1 VRVPDTSVGQA
12 HTGARGWGAVT
23 VLYPAIDL
31 RGGRCVRL
39 HRGDYGRETVYGD
52 DPVAQGLAFAD
63 AGASWVHVV
72 DLDAARSGDPA
83 NRPVIA
89 SVAAALAERGVA
101 VQTGGGV
108 RSVADAAELA
118 AAGVARVVLGTAA
131 VADPTL
137 VDAVVERAKVAVALG
152 LDVRGREVAVKGW
165 TEGSGA
171 LDDVLAQF
179 QGRPHEALVVTQ
191 IDVDGTGD
199 GPDLALY
206 AELLPNQPGL
216 IASGGVGTLEHVVAV
231 VAAGVP
237 GVIVGR
243 ALYEGA
249 FTVEEAITAC
259 ASPG

>member
-1 VRVPDTSVGQA
+1 M
-12 HTGARGWGAVT
+12 T

-39 HRGDYGRETVYGD
+39 HQGDYGQEKVYGD
-52 DPVAQGLAFAD
+52 DPVAQAHAFAD

-72 DLDAARSGDPA
+72 DLDAARSGDPV

-89 SVAAALAERGVA
+89 SVAGALAERGVA

-108 RSVADAAELA
+108 RSVADAVALG

-131 VADPTL
+131 VADPGL
-137 VDAVVERAKVAVALG
+137 VDEVVEQAGVAVALG

-165 TEGSGA
+165 TEGSGH
-171 LDDVLAQF
+171 LDEVLARF
-179 QGRPHEALVVTQ
+179 AGRPYEALVVTQ
-191 IDVDGTGD
+191 ISVDGTGD

-206 AELLPNQPGL
+206 AELLPTQPGL
-216 IASGGVGTLEHVVAV
+216 VASGGVGTLAHIES
-231 VAAGVP
+231 VAAAGLP

-249 FTVEEAITAC
+249 FTVEEALAAC
-259 ASPG
+259 ASPV

>member
-1 VRVPDTSVGQA
+1 M
-12 HTGARGWGAVT
+12 T

-39 HRGDYGRETVYGD
+39 HQGDYGRETVFGD
-52 DPVAQGLAFAD
+52 DPVGQANAFAD
-63 AGASWVHVV
+63 AGAEWVHVV
-72 DLDAARSGDPA
+72 DLDAARSGDPV

-89 SVAAALAERGVA
+89 AVAAALASRGVR

-108 RSVADAAELA
+108 RSVADASELA

-137 VDAVVERAKVAVALG
+137 VDAVAEQAGVAVALG

-165 TEGSGA
+165 TEGSGP
-171 LDDVLAQF
+171 LDEVLAHF
-179 QGRPHEALVVTQ
+179 DGRPYEALVVTQ
-191 IDVDGTGD
+191 IQVDGTGD

-206 AELLPNQPGL
+206 RELLPTQPGL
-216 IASGGVGTLEHVVAV
+216 VASGGVGSLAHVEA
-231 VAAGVP
+231 VAALGVA

-243 ALYEGA
+243 ALYDGA
-249 FTVEEAITAC
+249 FTVEEALAAC
-259 ASPG
+259 TSPG